1 MNFKRVLA
9 KRWQVTW
16 GNYYNFVDAIVFF
29 LMRNH
34 RNRHSYAK
42 NGQFH
47 QEGEVKVFQVLLTV
61 CLCWVEDVLG
71 LVCVE
76 WEDRKEPVRLWSR
89 FYNKKLWQFLK
100 KKTSEMNH
108 YCRSRQIIEMLLKRI
123 WARYCPHAK
132 IAFRRRVSDFLNN
145 IANVSLRF
153 SQIRIRLH
161 LFHRELCGH
170 YPTRK
175 EKSRLYMYLSPLY
188 FSYMYQARVVLLSLS
203 LGHHSLGN
211 TRGHTS

>member
-1 MNFKRVLA
+1 MSVLSGGRSRA
-9 KRWQVTW
+9 R
-16 GNYYNFVDAIVFF
+16 
-29 LMRNH
+29 
-34 RNRHSYAK
+34 
-42 NGQFH
+42 
-47 QEGEVKVFQVLLTV
+47 
-61 CLCWVEDVLG
+61 LCWVGGPQRTRPTVVPFLQH
-71 LVCVE
+71 
-76 WEDRKEPVRLWSR
+76 
-89 FYNKKLWQFLK
+89 KKLCQFLK

-108 YCRSRQIIEMLLKRI
+108 CCHSHQIIEMLLKRI
-123 WARYCPHAK
+123 WTRFRDPNAK

-145 IANVSLRF
+145 MSNVSLRI

-188 FSYMYQARVVLLSLS
+188 FSYQARVVLLSLS